1 MHIVSNVEGILND
14 GMTSIDVLKATFP
27 AGTLTGAPKIRA
39 MEIIEELEPTRR
51 GPYGGAVGYI
61 SYSGNLDSCITIRT
75 VVCHGRRASIQVGAG
90 IVADSDPKT
99 EWLETCSKA
108 RGMILA
114 LRIASQ
120 ESGR

>member
-1 MHIVSNVEGILND
+1 
-14 GMTSIDVLKATFP
+14 
-27 AGTLTGAPKIRA
+27 
-39 MEIIEELEPTRR
+39 
-51 GPYGGAVGYI
+51 AVGYI

-75 VVCHGRRASIQVGAG
+75 VVCHGGRASIQVGAG

-114 LRIASQ
+114 LRVSQ
-120 ESGR
+120 QTGGHYLLLFVLDHYDSFTYNLLQYPRDLSPTMTVA

>member
-1 MHIVSNVEGILND
+1 
-14 GMTSIDVLKATFP
+14 
-27 AGTLTGAPKIRA
+27 

-51 GPYGGAVGYI
+51 GPYGGAVGYV

-75 VVCHGRRASIQVGAG
+75 VVCHGGRASVQVGAG

-108 RGMILA
+108 RGMLLA
-114 LRIASQ
+114 LRVSQ
-120 ESGR
+120 QAGEPQKSKS